1 MSDDIVN
8 WLSDTAIAFAKREGV
23 DDGFEEEIED
33 INTCESVIEYEY
45 IPIPI

>member
-23 DDGFEEEIED
+23 DDGLEEEIED